1 MFDVLGILPSDS
13 SYTTFCNLV
22 TGYRVMNVI
31 MQAVE
36 SGLIDVVGE
45 QGCPIDELPGA
56 TGMKEEEGRRFVS
69 LLVNIGFLE
78 RYGDHLYLSLF
89 ARKFLLKDSE
99 LSQRSVLEFE
109 KVLIGTWNR
118 LGAVLRDGQG
128 SLVTDLPPGEWE
140 NRRGIF
146 QKAMGEAARIRAN
159 ELWGAIAFLPETGL
173 IIDVGAGDGTYL
185 KEFLKRY
192 PYWRAV
198 ACDLP
203 EVFTDHGSDSR
214 EACMSKRP
222 CNILDPKE
230 RDELVSRHKGAV
242 SMLLL
247 SNFIHC
253 YSEPENIAI
262 ISQLRDLLKED
273 GLLVIHDF
281 FRDGNSFGA
290 LYDIHMMV
298 NTYNGRTFTF
308 DETICILQEAGFLH
322 NSVIEL
328 PSYSHGI
335 VARRNAPDGATGDSL
350 FLLRRLARSLGFFAA
365 AGVDP
370 GLIRIEPWV
379 KAKCRYGCMFYG
391 RKWSCPPHSLE
402 SDEFRELVGSY
413 SKAMIVAGQ
422 PPLRDFQGKLLEL
435 EKKAF
440 LMGFKKALVFTGG
453 PCSWCESCDDTRCRF
468 PEKRRP
474 SLESCGCDVFALA
487 ETCGIPVAPI
497 KTSDDFIQY
506 IGLLLVE

>member
-1 MFDVLGILPSDS
+1 MFEVQGILPSDG
-13 SYTTFCNLV
+13 SYKTFCDLV
-22 TGYRVMNVI
+22 TGYRVVNVI
-31 MQAVE
+31 MEAVA
-36 SGLIDVVGE
+36 SGLIDIVG
-45 QGCPIDELPGA
+45 QDGCTIDHLSGA
-56 TGMKEEEGRRFVS
+56 TGMKEEEGKRFVY

-78 RYGDHLYLSLF
+78 RYGDRIYLSLF
-89 ARKFLLKDSE
+89 ARKFLLKESE

-109 KVLIGTWNR
+109 KVLIGKWDS
-118 LGAVLRDGQG
+118 LGAVLRQGQG
-128 SLVTDLPPGEWE
+128 DLVTDLLPEE
-140 NRRGIF
+140 YANRLGLF
-146 QKAMGEAARIRAN
+146 QNAMGEAARIRAK
-159 ELWGAIAFLPETGL
+159 ELWDAIAFLPETGL

-192 PYWRAV
+192 SHWRAV

-203 EVFTDHGSDSR
+203 DVFASYGSEIL
-214 EACMSKRP
+214 EARMSNHA
-222 CNILDPKE
+222 CNILDTKQ
-230 RDELVSRHKGAV
+230 RGELVSRHKGTASV
-242 SMLLL
+242 LLL

-253 YSEPENIAI
+253 YSERENVAI
-262 ISQLRDLLKED
+262 ISQLGDLLKED

-281 FRDGNSFGA
+281 FRDGNGFGA

-308 DETICILQEAGFLH
+308 AETERMLQEAGFNH
-322 NSVIEL
+322 NSVVEL

-335 VARRNAPDGATGDSL
+335 VARRDMPAGATGDSL
-350 FLLRRLARSLGFFAA
+350 FLLRRLASSLGFFAA

-370 GLIRIEPWV
+370 ALIRIEPWV

-402 SDEFRELVGSY
+402 NDEFRELAGSY

-422 PPLRDFQGKLLEL
+422 PPLRDFQEKLLEL

-440 LMGFKKALVFTGG
+440 SMGFKKALVFTGG

-487 ETCGIPVAPI
+487 ETCGIPVAPL
-497 KTSDDFIQY
+497 KNRDDFVQY
-506 IGLLLVE
+506 IGLILVE